1 MAFIDQKPVLLTITQ
16 VNLTIVRVF
25 ARASPMASLTAF
37 GEVHQIGKNK
47 QFRQRNPHNPRMAY
61 NREEQQKSFFT
72 DFSSLLKF

>member
-1 MAFIDQKPVLLTITQ
+1 
-16 VNLTIVRVF
+16 
-25 ARASPMASLTAF
+25 MASLTAF

-61 NREEQQKSFFT
+61 NREEQQKSFFI